1 MSILSFFVAILYLD
15 VDVDFGPIL
24 FGLFYGLKRYVFF
37 WVDVLITL
45 MGLNLQ
51 NMNPFDN
58 IVLVLLFVFF
68 ENMCG

>member
-1 MSILSFFVAILYLD
+1 M
-15 VDVDFGPIL
+15 DFGPIL

-58 IVLVLLFVFF
+58 VVLVLLFVFF

>member
-1 MSILSFFVAILYLD
+1 M
-15 VDVDFGPIL
+15 
-24 FGLFYGLKRYVFF
+24 FF

-58 IVLVLLFVFF
+58 VVLILLFVFF
-68 ENMCG
+68 ENMYK